1 MCCAPSCVAVKW
13 NFEWDLDLAFELQFL
28 KVLDTLSGRL
38 NLSQRNVSII
48 GLIIDELT
56 LTTSV
61 LSAATTSRD
70 PPSTRLPGKSGS
82 YSQIAFVFSTTAI
95 LVMCAITATF
105 ARFTTCSRHLRKDNE
120 NIINKK

>member
-1 MCCAPSCVAVKW
+1 MCGAPSCVVVKW
-13 NFEWDLDLAFELQFL
+13 NLEWDVDLGFELQFL
-28 KVLDTLSGRL
+28 EVLDTLSGRL

-48 GLIIDELT
+48 SLIIDELT

-95 LVMCAITATF
+95 LVMFAITATF
-105 ARFTTCSRHLRKDNE
+105 ARFTTCSRHLRNDNK
-120 NIINKK
+120 NIFNKK